1 MTIADDVGADP
12 GLSQPVTQMFGVR
25 LLVEGCDRDHGLA
38 AAWPRPEQTTFS
50 AAVQDSVAETID
62 KASNKRA
69 HR

>member
-1 MTIADDVGADP
+1 LAFDCSLKVAIVTII
-12 GLSQPVTQMFGVR
+12 L
-25 LLVEGCDRDHGLA
+25 E

-69 HR
+69 RR